1 MVHLETLSQSIKV
14 NFQCSKNEN
23 LYNEN
28 FRYIFYSFIS
38 THARL
43 TIFNHHLC
51 YSSHRERET
60 DRQTDMHSRS
70 LYANTHIYNLAF
82 THSNNTD
89 KQCLSNQPRR
99 SVARGLTGFP
109 INVSLSNQ
117 KPFYVKGLQLFTVK
131 VTLDLLN
138 VEAIRQS
145 SSSFRVPCFIHKRTS
160 NSNSLSL
167 SLITIK
173 FTLNSNP

>member
-1 MVHLETLSQSIKV
+1 MLL
-14 NFQCSKNEN
+14 
-23 LYNEN
+23 
-28 FRYIFYSFIS
+28 
-38 THARL
+38 
-43 TIFNHHLC
+43 
-51 YSSHRERET
+51 
-60 DRQTDMHSRS
+60 QTDMHSRS

-167 SLITIK
+167 SL
-173 FTLNSNP
+173 LLQSNSRSIAILDLSSTYFSSQCSLILSSYLFLSLWL

>member
-1 MVHLETLSQSIKV
+1 MLL
-14 NFQCSKNEN
+14 
-23 LYNEN
+23 
-28 FRYIFYSFIS
+28 
-38 THARL
+38 
-43 TIFNHHLC
+43 
-51 YSSHRERET
+51 
-60 DRQTDMHSRS
+60 QTDMHSRS

-167 SLITIK
+167 ITIK
-173 FTLNSNP
+173 FTLNSNPWFVFYLFLFTMFTNTLFLSFSISVTLTGARSLLFLSH

>member
-131 VTLDLLN
+131 VTLDLMN

-167 SLITIK
+167 ITIK
-173 FTLNSNP
+173 FTLNINP